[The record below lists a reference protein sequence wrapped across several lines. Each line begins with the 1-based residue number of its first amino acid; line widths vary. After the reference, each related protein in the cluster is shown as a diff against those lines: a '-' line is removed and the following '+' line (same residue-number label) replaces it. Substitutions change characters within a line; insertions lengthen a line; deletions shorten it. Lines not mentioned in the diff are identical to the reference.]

1 MPPMMPAFAIP
12 PPSKA
17 VPIPVPGTFEVAP
30 VQSAKAPQGKIK
42 AKLTMAWDDT
52 IMYSGAKLSIFVQPM
67 NKTVTATLPPRPSD
81 SAIELMLTL
90 DDAVGMAPFAVGPIS
105 ITSGPKPATQA
116 PTMPVESLVAS
127 TLATAAAVTAVAAQA
142 MAPPPAPPPRAV
154 VVAQAVSAAAPP
166 SPKAA
171 PKPKAAAK
179 AKPGPKAAAKAAP
192 KAAPKAKAAPAQKRK
207 AAPTKQAANKRARA
221 VSPPPPSPPPQSNRL
236 GRTIKAA
243 TRFGDRG
250 EMQGAARDFQSTP
263 VASRPVVPLEAE
275 IEVPEFC
282 VQGANVWATGLVG
295 GVRKPFGFKAV
306 VVALRS
312 RFPKIHVKYIEERET
327 GSSARIALPEMRE
340 AYLMAD
346 AVAEFDGE

>member
-1 MPPMMPAFAIP
+1 MMPAFALP
-12 PPSKA
+12 PPQKV
-17 VPIPVPGTFEVAP
+17 VPIPVPGTFQVTP
-30 VQSAKAPQGKIK
+30 MQSAKAAQGKIK
-42 AKLTMAWDDT
+42 AKLMMAWDDT

-67 NKTVTATLPPRPSD
+67 NKTVTATLPPRPPGD
-81 SAIELMLTL
+81 AIELTMTL

-116 PTMPVESLVAS
+116 PTMPVESLVTS
-127 TLATAAAVTAVAAQA
+127 TLATAAAATAMAARA
-142 MAPPPAPPPRAV
+142 MAPPPAPPPRTV
-154 VVAQAVSAAAPP
+154 VVAQAVSASAPP
-166 SPKAA
+166 PPPPASARKVA

-192 KAAPKAKAAPAQKRK
+192 KAAPRAKAPKRK
-207 AAPTKQAANKRARA
+207 AALTKQAANKRARA
-221 VSPPPPSPPPQSNRL
+221 TSPPPPPPPPQSNRL

-312 RFPKIHVKYIEERET
+312 RFPRIHVKYLEDRET
-327 GSSARIALPEMRE
+327 GSSTRIALPEMKE